1 MREEQNRA
9 EKSRIE
15 VLYIR
20 IDEVGV
26 VSGAAGA
33 GEGDEV
39 VRGSVGRFERSYL
52 SSSGKCVR

>member
-26 VSGAAGA
+26 VLRAA
-33 GEGDEV
+33 
-39 VRGSVGRFERSYL
+39 
-52 SSSGKCVR
+52 

>member
-15 VLYIR
+15 VLDIR

-26 VSGAAGA
+26 ILRAA
-33 GEGDEV
+33 
-39 VRGSVGRFERSYL
+39 
-52 SSSGKCVR
+52 